1 MPPVM
6 EKSDGS
12 RKLDA
17 MLRHLGGGLDLREF
31 PGTTSEKL
39 ALTRTA
45 DKRGLIAWRK
55 GAGRYELT
63 PIGWSKLTPRRYF
76 GLASLVVSAAI
87 GAMIA
92 VALAVLWLPADASQ
106 HSVRTQPAASVS
118 LQTSIAAPTSHSVD
132 VGARRPAP
140 PQPAKASQDAPPT
153 VAHDFGPSAVPGNPT
168 ETPQAAEQPALKQPA
183 GVTTRNVVKH
193 ATAKKSHHKRVRT
206 AAKKSHHKTAR
217 TLGRRTWAFA
227 NRWTD
232 ERYAV
237 NGRMLR

>member
-1 MPPVM
+1 MLPAM

-39 ALTRTA
+39 GTA

-55 GAGRYELT
+55 GARRYELT

-87 GAMIA
+87 GATIA
-92 VALAVLWLPADASQ
+92 VALALLSLPADDSH
-106 HSVRTQPAASVS
+106 HSVRRQPAASLS
-118 LQTSIAAPTSHSVD
+118 LETLIAAPISPSAD
-132 VGARRPAP
+132 VGARRPTP
-140 PQPAKASQDAPPT
+140 PQPAEASRDAPPAVT
-153 VAHDFGPSAVPGNPT
+153 HDFERSAVPSNPV
-168 ETPQAAEQPALKQPA
+168 EAPQVAEQPLREQTG
-183 GVTTRNVVKH
+183 GVTTRKVVKH
-193 ATAKKSHHKRVRT
+193 ATAQTSHHKRVRA
-206 AAKKSHHKTAR
+206 AAKKSHHKMAR
-217 TLGRRTWAFA
+217 TGWRRTWAFA
-227 NRWTD
+227 NRWPD

-237 NGRMLR
+237 GRMLR